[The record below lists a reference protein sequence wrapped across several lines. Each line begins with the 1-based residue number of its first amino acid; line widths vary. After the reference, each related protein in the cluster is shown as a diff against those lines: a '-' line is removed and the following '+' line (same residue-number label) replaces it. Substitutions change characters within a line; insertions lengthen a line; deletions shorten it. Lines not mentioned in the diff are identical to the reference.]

1 MKKRILLVLMTVL
14 AVTASVAAY
23 YRVNNGP
30 DTPQFTTAP
39 ATRGDVVETVEA
51 TGTLEAV
58 TTVQVGSQ
66 VSGTIASLHADFNSQ
81 VKKGQVVARLEPSVL
96 EAQVEQARASLER
109 LQADVERARITVE
122 DSEQKARR
130 ARELFEK
137 GLIAAADNDT
147 AAVTARQAQASLAA
161 AKAQVTQAQA
171 SLNQAQVNLSHTV
184 ITAPVDGTVI
194 SRSVDVGQT
203 VAASMSAPTLF
214 QIARDLTEMQV
225 NASIDEADIGRI
237 AAGQPV
243 TFRVDAYPNE
253 TFTGRVSQ
261 VRLNPVVAQNVV
273 SYVTV
278 IDVPNPE
285 LKLKPGMTATVTIEV
300 ARVDDA
306 IKLPVAAL
314 RFRPTAE
321 MLTPTQQADAN
332 GVPARDGQSRPQP
345 AGGRRGSGNADA
357 STARVWTL
365 QDGALKP
372 IRVRTGISDGMATAI
387 LEGDLAEGTAVITGV
402 AAVTTAQAAPAA
414 SSPLIPQRPG
424 GQRGQGR
431 QGGGAR

>member
-1 MKKRILLVLMTVL
+1 MKKRILLVLMAVL

-23 YRVNNGP
+23 YRANSGP
-30 DTPQFTTAP
+30 GAPQFMTAP

-81 VKKGQVVARLEPSVL
+81 VKKGQVVARLESSAL
-96 EAQVEQARASLER
+96 EAQVEQARASLAR

-122 DSEQKARR
+122 DSAQKQRR

-147 AAVTARQAQASLAA
+147 AEVTARQAEASLLAA
-161 AKAQVTQAQA
+161 RAQVTQAQA

-194 SRSVDVGQT
+194 SRNVDVGQT

-214 QIARDLTEMQV
+214 QIARNLKEMQV

-237 AAGQPV
+237 SAGQPV
-243 TFRVDAYPNE
+243 TFRVDAYPNN

-273 SYVTV
+273 SYVTI

-300 ARVDDA
+300 ARADDA
-306 IKLPVAAL
+306 IRLPVAAL

-321 MLTPTQQADAN
+321 MLTPTQQADAS
-332 GVPARDGQSRPQP
+332 GAPARNASSQP
-345 AGGRRGSGNADA
+345 RTGGGRRGVADA
-357 STARVWTL
+357 DSTIARVWTL
-365 QDGALKP
+365 QDGALRP
-372 IRVRTGISDGMATAI
+372 IRVRTGVSDGTATAI
-387 LEGDLAEGTAVITGV
+387 LDGELTEGTPVITGV
-402 AAVTTAQAAPAA
+402 AAAATAPAA
-414 SSPLIPQRPG
+414 ATTSSPLLPQRPG